1 VNKTD
6 FPTLS
11 GGIPVRNLTR
21 RHSVPFATLCLAL
34 ACAPG
39 RSARAADREEPQAD
53 VLALK
58 GLDPVALVGGRQVK
72 GKDKFSASSDGF
84 RYLFVDA
91 TNKAK
96 FEQEPRRYGIQF
108 NGHCAMMN
116 EARALPDLFTVY
128 KGRIYGFGSEGCRDA
143 FQEEPERFVKPRQG
157 EGGRRSVVIFIF
169 EGMELL
175 DFAGPAD
182 VFAGAGYQVSTVAAT
197 RDPVACAGLIN
208 LTPRYTFADCPRS
221 DIIVVPGGSIS
232 TVAKDKRVTDWLAR
246 ASGEAEVTLSVC
258 TGAFVLARAGL
269 LDGKEATTHW
279 SAIKTLRTQYPK
291 VTVRGDRRVVD
302 NAKVVTSAGVSAG
315 IDGALHLVDRLSGRI
330 KASETARNLEYHW
343 QVLAEGEK

>member
-1 VNKTD
+1 MKTTD
-6 FPTLS
+6 FSTFS
-11 GGIPVRNLTR
+11 GGIPMRNLTR
-21 RHSVPFATLCLAL
+21 RCSVPFATLCLAL

-39 RSARAADREEPQAD
+39 LPARADDREGPQAD
-53 VLALK
+53 APALE

-72 GKDKFSASSDGF
+72 GTDEFSVSSDGF

-96 FEQEPRRYGIQF
+96 FEKEPRRYGIQF
-108 NGHCAMMN
+108 NGHCAVMK

-128 KGRIYGFGSEGCRDA
+128 QGRIYGFGSEDCRDA
-143 FQEEPERFVKPRQG
+143 FQKEPERFVKAGRG
-157 EGGRRSVVIFIF
+157 EERRRSVVILIF

-175 DFAGPAD
+175 DFAGPAE
-182 VFAGAGYQVSTVAAT
+182 VFAGAGYEVSTVAAT

-208 LTPRYTFADCPRS
+208 LTPRYTCADCPRS

-232 TVAKDKRVTDWLAR
+232 TVAKDKRVNEWLAR

-279 SAIKTLRTQYPK
+279 GAIETLRRQYPK
-291 VTVRGDRRVVD
+291 VTVRADRRVVD
-302 NAKVVTSAGVSAG
+302 NGKIVTSAGVSAG
-315 IDGALHLVDRLSGRI
+315 IDGALHLVDRLSGRV
-330 KASETARNLEYHW
+330 KASETARYMEYHW
-343 QVLAEGEK
+343 QVLAEGKE